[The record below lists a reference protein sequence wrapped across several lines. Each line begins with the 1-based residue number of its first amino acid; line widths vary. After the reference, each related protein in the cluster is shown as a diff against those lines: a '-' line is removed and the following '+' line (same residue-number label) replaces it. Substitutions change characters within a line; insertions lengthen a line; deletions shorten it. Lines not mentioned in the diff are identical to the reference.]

1 MRIKLKIEP
10 LLNKMKVL
18 QKLFFL
24 GFLIIT
30 ISSCRSHKMKKNSIV
45 LGTTT
50 SDSTVVLKKDSIRIT
65 ETPVEEKVFFETKE
79 IDFEKLK
86 IKSKISIK
94 TAKIDQTIPAT
105 IHVKKDSVI
114 WISIALGLEAA
125 RVSINPDSIFL
136 LDRLNRKYYK
146 VSFKELSTNFDFDI
160 NFEMVQSL
168 LIGNLPVKID
178 SLDTYQKKTEF
189 NRIWQ
194 KRNDVDIENRFDLEK
209 NKLFFIDATDKKT
222 NTRLN
227 IDYKSFISEDNK
239 LVPTII
245 SLLISGKNEAKIEF
259 EHSKFDFLDRNI
271 RFPFNIPKGYNL
283 EKIPNF

>member
-1 MRIKLKIEP
+1 
-10 LLNKMKVL
+10 
-18 QKLFFL
+18 
-24 GFLIIT
+24 
-30 ISSCRSHKMKKNSIV
+30 MKKNSII

-50 SDSTVVLKKDSIRIT
+50 SDSTIVTKDSIPEI
-65 ETPVEEKVFFETKE
+65 EVAEEEKVFFEIKD

-146 VSFKELSTNFDFDI
+146 VSFRELSAAFHFDI

-168 LIGNLPVKID
+168 LIGNLPIKID
-178 SLDTYQKKTEF
+178 SFDTYEKKVEF
-189 NRIWQ
+189 NSIWQ
-194 KRNDVDIENRFDLEK
+194 KRNDVEIENRFDSEK
-209 NKLFFIDATDKKT
+209 NKLFFIDAADKKT

-227 IDYKSFISEDNK
+227 IDYKSFISENNK

-245 SLLISGKNEAKIEF
+245 SLLILGKNEAKIEF

>member
-1 MRIKLKIEP
+1 MKI
-10 LLNKMKVL
+10 L
-18 QKLFFL
+18 QKLFFA
-24 GFLIIT
+24 GFIIVVV
-30 ISSCRSHKMKKNSIV
+30 SSCRSHKMKKNSIV
-45 LGTTT
+45 LGTVNATA
-50 SDSTVVLKKDSIRIT
+50 DSVIVKKDSVVLAEI
-65 ETPVEEKVFFETKE
+65 PVEEKVFFETKE

-94 TAKIDQTIPAT
+94 TAKIDQNIPAT

-114 WISIALGLEAA
+114 WISIAIGLEAA

-146 VSFKELSTNFDFDI
+146 VSFKELSDNFDFDLDFNMI
-160 NFEMVQSL
+160 QSL
-168 LIGNLPVKID
+168 LVGNLPIKID
-178 SLDTYQKKTEF
+178 SIDIYKKLTEF
-189 NRIWQ
+189 NSISQ
-194 KRNDVDIENRFDLEK
+194 KRNEVEIENRFDLDK
-209 NKLFFIDATDKKT
+209 SKLFYINATDKKT
-222 NTRLN
+222 NTKLN
-227 IDYKSFISEDNK
+227 IDYKSFINEDNK

-271 RFPFNIPKGYNL
+271 RFPFNIPKGYSL

>member
-1 MRIKLKIEP
+1 MS
-10 LLNKMKVL
+10 VL
-18 QKLFFL
+18 QKLFFV
-24 GFLIIT
+24 GFIIVIIT
-30 ISSCRSHKMKKNSIV
+30 SCRSHKMKKNSIV
-45 LGTTT
+45 LGTNT
-50 SDSTVVLKKDSIRIT
+50 STADSVIVKKDSVVIT
-65 ETPVEEKVFFETKE
+65 EVPKEEKVFFETQE

-94 TAKIDQTIPAT
+94 TAKIDQNIPAT

-136 LDRLNRKYYK
+136 LDRLNRKCYK
-146 VSFKELSTNFDFDI
+146 VSFKELSENFDFEL
-160 NFEMVQSL
+160 NFNMVQSL
-168 LIGNLPVKID
+168 LVGNLPIKID
-178 SLDTYQKKTEF
+178 SGDVYKKLGEF
-189 NRIWQ
+189 NSISQ
-194 KRNDVDIENRFDLEK
+194 TRNEIEIENRFDLEK
-209 NKLFFIDATDKKT
+209 SKLFYINATDKKT
-222 NTRLN
+222 NTKLN
-227 IDYKSFISEDNK
+227 IDYKSFVNEDNK

-271 RFPFNIPKGYNL
+271 RFPFNIPKGYTL

>member
-1 MRIKLKIEP
+1 
-10 LLNKMKVL
+10 MKVL

-24 GFLIIT
+24 GFVIVT
-30 ISSCRSHKMKKNSIV
+30 VSSCRSHKMKKNSIV
-45 LGTTT
+45 LGTTS
-50 SDSTVVLKKDSIRIT
+50 SDSVLAVRDSITKT
-65 ETPVEEKVFFETKE
+65 ESSKEEKVYFETKE

-146 VSFKELSTNFDFDI
+146 VSFNELSTAFDFDI
-160 NFEMVQSL
+160 NFNMVQSL
-168 LIGNLPVKID
+168 LVGNLPVKKD
-178 SLDTYQKKTEF
+178 SSDVFRKLTDF
-189 NRIWQ
+189 NSILQSRSS
-194 KRNDVDIENRFDLEK
+194 VDIENRFDLLQ
-209 NKLFFIDATDKKT
+209 NKLFFIDAKDKKT
-222 NTRLN
+222 DTKLN
-227 IDYKSFISEDNK
+227 INYKSFISEDNK

-245 SLLISGKNEAKIEF
+245 SLLILGKNEAKIEF

-271 RFPFNIPKGYNL
+271 RFPFNIPKGYSL

>member
-1 MRIKLKIEP
+1 
-10 LLNKMKVL
+10 MKVL
-18 QKLFFL
+18 QKLFYL
-24 GFLIIT
+24 GFVIVSV
-30 ISSCRSHKMKKNSIV
+30 SSCRSHKMKKNSIV
-45 LGTTT
+45 LGTTST
-50 SDSTVVLKKDSIRIT
+50 DSVAVVKDTVSKT
-65 ETPVEEKVFFETKE
+65 EVAKEEKVYFESKE

-94 TAKIDQTIPAT
+94 TAKLDQTIPAT

-146 VSFKELSTNFDFDI
+146 VSFNELSTAFDFDI
-160 NFEMVQSL
+160 NFNMVQSL
-168 LIGNLPVKID
+168 LVGNLPVKKD
-178 SLDTYQKKTEF
+178 SSDIFKKLNDF
-189 NRIWQ
+189 NSILQ
-194 KRNDVDIENRFDLEK
+194 SRNNIDIENRFDLVQ
-209 NKLFFIDATDKKT
+209 NKLFFIDAKDKKT
-222 NTRLN
+222 DTKLN
-227 IDYKSFISEDNK
+227 INYKSFVSEDNK

-245 SLLISGKNEAKIEF
+245 SLLILGKNEAKIEF

-271 RFPFNIPKGYNL
+271 RFPFNIPKGYSL

>member
-1 MRIKLKIEP
+1 MNI
-10 LLNKMKVL
+10 L
-18 QKLFFL
+18 QKLFFA
-24 GFLIIT
+24 GFIIVVVT
-30 ISSCRSHKMKKNSIV
+30 SCRSHKMKKNSIV

-50 SDSTVVLKKDSIRIT
+50 ASADSVIVKKDSVVLT
-65 ETPVEEKVFFETKE
+65 EIPTEEKVFFETKE

-94 TAKIDQTIPAT
+94 TAKIDQNIPAT

-114 WISIALGLEAA
+114 WISIAMGLEAA
-125 RVSINPDSIFL
+125 RVSIKPDSIFL

-146 VSFKELSTNFDFDI
+146 VSFKELSNNFDFDL
-160 NFEMVQSL
+160 NFNMIQSL
-168 LIGNLPVKID
+168 LVGNLPIKID
-178 SLDTYQKKTEF
+178 SIDIYKKLAEF
-189 NRIWQ
+189 NSISQ
-194 KRNDVDIENRFDLEK
+194 TRNEVDIENRFDLEK
-209 NKLFFIDATDKKT
+209 SKLFYINAMDKKT

-227 IDYKSFISEDNK
+227 IDYKSFINEDNK

-271 RFPFNIPKGYNL
+271 RFPFNIPKGYSL

>member
-1 MRIKLKIEP
+1 MKI
-10 LLNKMKVL
+10 L
-18 QKLFFL
+18 QKLFFV
-24 GFLIIT
+24 GFIVVVAA
-30 ISSCRSHKMKKNSIV
+30 SCRSQKMKKNSIV

-50 SDSTVVLKKDSIRIT
+50 STTDSVIGKKDSAQLAEI
-65 ETPVEEKVFFETKE
+65 PKKEKVFFETKDT
-79 IDFEKLK
+79 DFEKLK

-114 WISIALGLEAA
+114 WISIAMGLEAA
-125 RVSINPDSIFL
+125 RVSINPDSLFL
-136 LDRLNRKYYK
+136 LDRLNRNYYK
-146 VSFKELSTNFDFDI
+146 VSFKELSTNFDFNI

-178 SLDTYQKKTEF
+178 SLDTYQMKAEF
-189 NRIWQ
+189 NSIWQ

-245 SLLISGKNEAKIEF
+245 SLLISGKNKAKIEF

>member
-1 MRIKLKIEP
+1 MNI
-10 LLNKMKVL
+10 L
-18 QKLFFL
+18 QKLFFA
-24 GFLIIT
+24 GFIIVVVT
-30 ISSCRSHKMKKNSIV
+30 SCRSHKMKKNSIV

-50 SDSTVVLKKDSIRIT
+50 ASADSVVVKKDSVLLSEEI
-65 ETPVEEKVFFETKE
+65 PKEEKVFFETKE

-94 TAKIDQTIPAT
+94 TAKIDQNIPAT

-114 WISIALGLEAA
+114 WISIAMGLEAA

-146 VSFKELSTNFDFDI
+146 VSFKELSENFDFDL
-160 NFEMVQSL
+160 NFNMIQSL
-168 LIGNLPVKID
+168 LVGNLPIKID
-178 SLDTYQKKTEF
+178 SIDIYKKLADF
-189 NRIWQ
+189 NSISQ
-194 KRNDVDIENRFDLEK
+194 KRNEVEIENRFDLEK
-209 NKLFFIDATDKKT
+209 SKLFYINATDKKT
-222 NTRLN
+222 NTKLN
-227 IDYKSFISEDNK
+227 IDYKSFINEDNK

-271 RFPFNIPKGYNL
+271 RFPFNIPKGYSL

>member
-1 MRIKLKIEP
+1 MKI
-10 LLNKMKVL
+10 L
-18 QKLFFL
+18 QKLFFA
-24 GFLIIT
+24 GFIIVVV
-30 ISSCRSHKMKKNSIV
+30 SSCRSHKMKKNSIV
-45 LGTTT
+45 LGTVTAT
-50 SDSTVVLKKDSIRIT
+50 VDSVIVKKDSVVLAEI
-65 ETPVEEKVFFETKE
+65 PVEEKVFFETKE

-94 TAKIDQTIPAT
+94 TAKIDQNIPAT

-114 WISIALGLEAA
+114 WISIAIGLEAA

-146 VSFKELSTNFDFDI
+146 VSFKELSDNFDFDLDFNMI
-160 NFEMVQSL
+160 QSL
-168 LIGNLPVKID
+168 LVGNLPIKID
-178 SLDTYQKKTEF
+178 SIDIYKKLTEF
-189 NRIWQ
+189 NSISQ
-194 KRNDVDIENRFDLEK
+194 KRNEVEIENRFDLEK
-209 NKLFFIDATDKKT
+209 SKLFYINTTDKKT
-222 NTRLN
+222 NTKLN
-227 IDYKSFISEDNK
+227 IDYKSFINEDNK

-271 RFPFNIPKGYNL
+271 RFPFNIPKGYSL

>member
-1 MRIKLKIEP
+1 MKI
-10 LLNKMKVL
+10 L
-18 QKLFFL
+18 QKLFFA
-24 GFLIIT
+24 GFIIVVV
-30 ISSCRSHKMKKNSIV
+30 SSCRSHKMKKNSIV
-45 LGTTT
+45 LGTVTAT
-50 SDSTVVLKKDSIRIT
+50 ADSVIVKKDSVVLAEI
-65 ETPVEEKVFFETKE
+65 PVEEKVFFETKE

-94 TAKIDQTIPAT
+94 TAKIDQNIPAT

-146 VSFKELSTNFDFDI
+146 VSFKELSDNFDFALDFNMI
-160 NFEMVQSL
+160 QSL
-168 LIGNLPVKID
+168 LVGNLPIKID
-178 SLDTYQKKTEF
+178 SIDIYKKLTEF
-189 NRIWQ
+189 NSISQ
-194 KRNDVDIENRFDLEK
+194 KRNEVEIENRFDLEK
-209 NKLFFIDATDKKT
+209 SKLFYINATDKKT
-222 NTRLN
+222 NTKLN
-227 IDYKSFISEDNK
+227 IDYKSFINEDNK

-271 RFPFNIPKGYNL
+271 RFPFNVPKGYSL

>member
-1 MRIKLKIEP
+1 MNI
-10 LLNKMKVL
+10 L
-18 QKLFFL
+18 QKLFFA
-24 GFLIIT
+24 GFIIVVVT
-30 ISSCRSHKMKKNSIV
+30 SCRSHKMKKNSIV
-45 LGTTT
+45 LGTPTT
-50 SDSTVVLKKDSIRIT
+50 TADSVVVKKDSVLLAEI
-65 ETPVEEKVFFETKE
+65 PKEEKVFFETKE

-94 TAKIDQTIPAT
+94 TAKIDQNIPAT
-105 IHVKKDSVI
+105 IHVKKDSDI
-114 WISIALGLEAA
+114 WISIAMGLEAA

-146 VSFKELSTNFDFDI
+146 VSFKELSDNFNFDL
-160 NFEMVQSL
+160 NFNMIQSL
-168 LIGNLPVKID
+168 LVGNLPIKID
-178 SLDTYQKKTEF
+178 SIDIYKKLAEF
-189 NRIWQ
+189 NSISQ
-194 KRNDVDIENRFDLEK
+194 KRNAVEIENRFDLEK
-209 NKLFFIDATDKKT
+209 SKLFYINASDKKT

-227 IDYKSFISEDNK
+227 IEYKSFINEDNK

-271 RFPFNIPKGYNL
+271 RFPFNIPKGYSL

>member
-1 MRIKLKIEP
+1 MKI
-10 LLNKMKVL
+10 L
-18 QKLFFL
+18 QKLFFA
-24 GFLIIT
+24 GFIIVVV
-30 ISSCRSHKMKKNSIV
+30 SSCRSHKMKKNSIV
-45 LGTTT
+45 LGTVTAT
-50 SDSTVVLKKDSIRIT
+50 VDSVIVKKDSVVLAEI
-65 ETPVEEKVFFETKE
+65 PVEEKVFFETKE

-94 TAKIDQTIPAT
+94 TAKIDQNIPAT

-114 WISIALGLEAA
+114 WISIAIGLEAA

-146 VSFKELSTNFDFDI
+146 VSFKELSDNFDFDLDFNMI
-160 NFEMVQSL
+160 QSL
-168 LIGNLPVKID
+168 LVGNLPIKID
-178 SLDTYQKKTEF
+178 SIDIYKKLTEF
-189 NRIWQ
+189 NSISQ
-194 KRNDVDIENRFDLEK
+194 KRNEVEIENRFDLEK
-209 NKLFFIDATDKKT
+209 SKLFYINATDKKT
-222 NTRLN
+222 NTKLN
-227 IDYKSFISEDNK
+227 IDYKSFINEDNK

-271 RFPFNIPKGYNL
+271 RFPFNIPKGYSL

>member
-1 MRIKLKIEP
+1 MNL
-10 LLNKMKVL
+10 L
-18 QKLFFL
+18 QKFFFA
-24 GFLIIT
+24 GFIIVVIT
-30 ISSCRSHKMKKNSIV
+30 SCRSHKMKKNSIV
-45 LGTTT
+45 LGTPN
-50 SDSTVVLKKDSIRIT
+50 TVVDSVLVKKDSVLLAEI
-65 ETPVEEKVFFETKE
+65 PKEEKVFFETKE

-94 TAKIDQTIPAT
+94 TAKIDQNIPAT

-114 WISIALGLEAA
+114 WISIAIGLEAA

-146 VSFKELSTNFDFDI
+146 VSFKELSDNFDFDL
-160 NFEMVQSL
+160 NFNMIQSL
-168 LIGNLPVKID
+168 LVGNLPIKID
-178 SLDTYQKKTEF
+178 SIDIYKKLAEF
-189 NRIWQ
+189 NSISQ
-194 KRNDVDIENRFDLEK
+194 KRNEVEIENRFDLEK
-209 NKLFFIDATDKKT
+209 SKLFYINATDKKT
-222 NTRLN
+222 NTKLN
-227 IDYKSFISEDNK
+227 IDYKSFINEDNK

-271 RFPFNIPKGYNL
+271 RFPFNIPKGYSL

>member
-1 MRIKLKIEP
+1 MNI
-10 LLNKMKVL
+10 L
-18 QKLFFL
+18 QKLFFA
-24 GFLIIT
+24 GFIIVVVT
-30 ISSCRSHKMKKNSIV
+30 SCRSHKMKKNSIV

-50 SDSTVVLKKDSIRIT
+50 TSADSVVVKKDSVLLAEEI
-65 ETPVEEKVFFETKE
+65 PKEEKVFFETKE

-94 TAKIDQTIPAT
+94 TAKIDQNIPAT

-114 WISIALGLEAA
+114 WISIAMGLEAA

-146 VSFKELSTNFDFDI
+146 VSFKELSENFDFDL
-160 NFEMVQSL
+160 NFNMIQSL
-168 LIGNLPVKID
+168 LVGNLPIKID
-178 SLDTYQKKTEF
+178 SIDIYKKLAEF
-189 NRIWQ
+189 NSISQ
-194 KRNDVDIENRFDLEK
+194 KRNEVEIENRFDLEK
-209 NKLFFIDATDKKT
+209 SKLFYINATDKKT
-222 NTRLN
+222 NTKLN
-227 IDYKSFISEDNK
+227 IDYKSFINEDNK

-259 EHSKFDFLDRNI
+259 GHSKFDFLDRNI
-271 RFPFNIPKGYNL
+271 RFPFNIPKGYSL

>member
-1 MRIKLKIEP
+1 MKI
-10 LLNKMKVL
+10 L
-18 QKLFFL
+18 QKLFFA
-24 GFLIIT
+24 GFIIVVIT
-30 ISSCRSHKMKKNSIV
+30 SCRSHKMKKNTIV
-45 LGTTT
+45 LGTVTA
-50 SDSTVVLKKDSIRIT
+50 SADSVILKKDSIVLT
-65 ETPVEEKVFFETKE
+65 EIPVEEKVFFETKE

-94 TAKIDQTIPAT
+94 TAKIDQNIPAT

-114 WISIALGLEAA
+114 WISIAIGLEAA

-146 VSFKELSTNFDFDI
+146 VSFKELSDNFDFDLDFNMI
-160 NFEMVQSL
+160 QSL
-168 LIGNLPVKID
+168 LVGNLPIKID
-178 SLDTYQKKTEF
+178 SIDIYKKLAEF
-189 NRIWQ
+189 NSIYQ
-194 KRNDVDIENRFDLEK
+194 KRNEVEIENRFDLEK
-209 NKLFFIDATDKKT
+209 SKLFYISATDKKT
-222 NTRLN
+222 NTKLN
-227 IDYKSFISEDNK
+227 IDYKSFINEDNK

-271 RFPFNIPKGYNL
+271 RFPFNIPKGYSL

>member
-1 MRIKLKIEP
+1 MNI
-10 LLNKMKVL
+10 L
-18 QKLFFL
+18 QKLFFA
-24 GFLIIT
+24 GFFIVFVT
-30 ISSCRSHKMKKNSIV
+30 SCRSHKMKKNSIV

-50 SDSTVVLKKDSIRIT
+50 ASADSVVVKKDSVLLSEEI
-65 ETPVEEKVFFETKE
+65 PKEEKVFFETKE

-94 TAKIDQTIPAT
+94 TAKIDQNIPAT

-114 WISIALGLEAA
+114 WISIAMGLEAA

-146 VSFKELSTNFDFDI
+146 VSFKELSENFDFDL
-160 NFEMVQSL
+160 NFNMIQSL
-168 LIGNLPVKID
+168 LVGNLPIKID
-178 SLDTYQKKTEF
+178 SIDIYKKLAEF
-189 NRIWQ
+189 NSISQ
-194 KRNDVDIENRFDLEK
+194 KRNEVEIENRFDLEK
-209 NKLFFIDATDKKT
+209 SKLFYINATDKKT
-222 NTRLN
+222 NTKLN
-227 IDYKSFISEDNK
+227 IDYKSFINEDNK

-271 RFPFNIPKGYNL
+271 RFPFNIPKGYSL

>member
-1 MRIKLKIEP
+1 MKI
-10 LLNKMKVL
+10 L
-18 QKLFFL
+18 QKLFFA
-24 GFLIIT
+24 GFIIVVV
-30 ISSCRSHKMKKNSIV
+30 SSCRSHKMKKNSIV
-45 LGTTT
+45 LGTVNATA
-50 SDSTVVLKKDSIRIT
+50 DSVIVKKDSVVLAEI
-65 ETPVEEKVFFETKE
+65 PVEEKVFFETKE

-94 TAKIDQTIPAT
+94 TAKIDQNIPAT

-114 WISIALGLEAA
+114 WISIAIGLEAA

-146 VSFKELSTNFDFDI
+146 VSFKELSDNFDFDLDFNMI
-160 NFEMVQSL
+160 QSL
-168 LIGNLPVKID
+168 LVGNLPIKID
-178 SLDTYQKKTEF
+178 SIDIYKKLTEF
-189 NRIWQ
+189 NSISQ
-194 KRNDVDIENRFDLEK
+194 KRNEVEIENRFDLEK
-209 NKLFFIDATDKKT
+209 SKLFYINATDKKT
-222 NTRLN
+222 NTKLN
-227 IDYKSFISEDNK
+227 IDYKSFINEDNK

-271 RFPFNIPKGYNL
+271 RFPFNIPKGYSL

>member
-1 MRIKLKIEP
+1 
-10 LLNKMKVL
+10 
-18 QKLFFL
+18 
-24 GFLIIT
+24 
-30 ISSCRSHKMKKNSIV
+30 MKKNSIV
-45 LGTTT
+45 LGTNT
-50 SDSTVVLKKDSIRIT
+50 STADSVIVKKDSVVIT
-65 ETPVEEKVFFETKE
+65 EVPKEEKVFFETQE

-94 TAKIDQTIPAT
+94 TTKIDQNIPAT

-146 VSFKELSTNFDFDI
+146 VSFKELSENFDFEL
-160 NFEMVQSL
+160 NFNMVQSL
-168 LIGNLPVKID
+168 LVGNLPIKID
-178 SLDTYQKKTEF
+178 SGDVYKKLGEF
-189 NRIWQ
+189 NSISQ
-194 KRNDVDIENRFDLEK
+194 TRNEIEIENRFDLEK
-209 NKLFFIDATDKKT
+209 SKLFYINATDKKT
-222 NTRLN
+222 NTKLN
-227 IDYKSFISEDNK
+227 IDYKSFVNEDNK

-271 RFPFNIPKGYNL
+271 RFPFNIPKGYTL

>member
-1 MRIKLKIEP
+1 MS
-10 LLNKMKVL
+10 VL
-18 QKLFFL
+18 QKLFFV
-24 GFLIIT
+24 GFIIVIVT
-30 ISSCRSHKMKKNSIV
+30 SCRSHKMKKNSIV
-45 LGTTT
+45 LGTNT
-50 SDSTVVLKKDSIRIT
+50 STADSVIVKKDSVVIT
-65 ETPVEEKVFFETKE
+65 EVPKEEKVFFETQE

-94 TAKIDQTIPAT
+94 TAKIDQNIPAT

-146 VSFKELSTNFDFDI
+146 VSFKELSENFDFKL
-160 NFEMVQSL
+160 NFNMVQSL
-168 LIGNLPVKID
+168 LVGNLPIKID
-178 SLDTYQKKTEF
+178 SGDVYKKLGEF
-189 NRIWQ
+189 NSISQ
-194 KRNDVDIENRFDLEK
+194 TRNEIEIENRFDLEK
-209 NKLFFIDATDKKT
+209 SKLFYINATDKKT
-222 NTRLN
+222 NTKLN
-227 IDYKSFISEDNK
+227 IDYKSFVSEDHK

-271 RFPFNIPKGYNL
+271 RFPFNIPKGYTL

>member
-1 MRIKLKIEP
+1 MKI
-10 LLNKMKVL
+10 L
-18 QKLFFL
+18 QKLFFA
-24 GFLIIT
+24 GFIIVVIT
-30 ISSCRSHKMKKNSIV
+30 SCRSHKMKKNTIV
-45 LGTTT
+45 LGTVTA
-50 SDSTVVLKKDSIRIT
+50 SADSVILKKDSIVLT
-65 ETPVEEKVFFETKE
+65 EIPVEEKVFFETKE

-94 TAKIDQTIPAT
+94 TAKIDQNIPAT

-146 VSFKELSTNFDFDI
+146 VSFKELSDNFDFDLDFNMI
-160 NFEMVQSL
+160 QSL
-168 LIGNLPVKID
+168 LVGNLPIKID
-178 SLDTYQKKTEF
+178 SIDIYKKLAEF
-189 NRIWQ
+189 NSIYQ
-194 KRNDVDIENRFDLEK
+194 KRNEVEIENRFDLEK
-209 NKLFFIDATDKKT
+209 SKLFYISATDKKT
-222 NTRLN
+222 NTKLN
-227 IDYKSFISEDNK
+227 IDYKSFINEDNK

-271 RFPFNIPKGYNL
+271 RFPFNIPKGYSL

>member
-1 MRIKLKIEP
+1 MNI
-10 LLNKMKVL
+10 L

-24 GFLIIT
+24 GFIIVVV
-30 ISSCRSHKMKKNSIV
+30 SSCKSHKMKKNSIV

-50 SDSTVVLKKDSIRIT
+50 TAISDSIVVKKDSVLLAEI
-65 ETPVEEKVFFETKE
+65 PKEEKVFFETKE

-94 TAKIDQTIPAT
+94 TAKIDQNIPAT

-114 WISIALGLEAA
+114 WISIAIGLEAA

-146 VSFKELSTNFDFDI
+146 VSFKELSDNFDFDL
-160 NFEMVQSL
+160 NFNMIQSL
-168 LIGNLPVKID
+168 LVGNLPIKID
-178 SLDTYQKKTEF
+178 SIDIYKKLDEF
-189 NRIWQ
+189 NSISQ
-194 KRNDVDIENRFDLEK
+194 KRNEVEIENRFDLEK
-209 NKLFFIDATDKKT
+209 SKLFYINATDKKT
-222 NTRLN
+222 NTNLN
-227 IDYKSFISEDNK
+227 IDYKSFINEDNK

-245 SLLISGKNEAKIEF
+245 SLFISGKNEAKIEF

-271 RFPFNIPKGYNL
+271 RFPFNIPKGYSL

>member
-1 MRIKLKIEP
+1 LGAVVSDTTASAPRDTMVKVNEP
-10 LLNKMKVL
+10 
-18 QKLFFL
+18 
-24 GFLIIT
+24 T
-30 ISSCRSHKMKKNSIV
+30 A
-45 LGTTT
+45 
-50 SDSTVVLKKDSIRIT
+50 
-65 ETPVEEKVFFETKE
+65 EKVFFNTQE

-114 WISIALGLEAA
+114 WISIAVGLEAA

-136 LDRLNRKYYK
+136 LDRLHRNYYK
-146 VSFKELSTNFDFDI
+146 VSFDELSKAFDFDI
-160 NFEMVQSL
+160 NFSMIQSL
-168 LIGNLPVKID
+168 LVGNLPIKTD
-178 SLDTYQKKTEF
+178 SADIYQKGDEYNSIAQT
-189 NRIWQ
+189 
-194 KRNDVDIENRFDLEK
+194 RNNVVIDNRFDLEK
-209 NKLFFIDATDKKT
+209 NKLFYINALDKKS
-222 NTRLN
+222 NTQLN
-227 IDYKSFISEDNK
+227 ISYKSFISEDSK

-245 SLLISGKNEAKIEF
+245 SLLILGKNEGKIEF

>member
-1 MRIKLKIEP
+1 MS
-10 LLNKMKVL
+10 VL

-24 GFLIIT
+24 GFIVVVAT
-30 ISSCRSHKMKKNSIV
+30 SCRSHKMKKNSIV
-45 LGTTT
+45 LGTNT
-50 SDSTVVLKKDSIRIT
+50 STADSVIVKKDSVVIT
-65 ETPVEEKVFFETKE
+65 EVPKEEKVFFETQE

-94 TAKIDQTIPAT
+94 TAKIDQNIPAT

-146 VSFKELSTNFDFDI
+146 VSFKELSENFDFEL
-160 NFEMVQSL
+160 NFNMVQSL
-168 LIGNLPVKID
+168 LIGNLPIKID
-178 SLDTYQKKTEF
+178 SGDVYKKLSEF
-189 NRIWQ
+189 NSISQ
-194 KRNDVDIENRFDLEK
+194 TRNEIEIENRFDLEK
-209 NKLFFIDATDKKT
+209 SKLFYINATDKKT
-222 NTRLN
+222 NTKLN
-227 IDYKSFISEDNK
+227 IDYKSFVNEDNK

-271 RFPFNIPKGYNL
+271 RFPFNIPKGYTL

>member
-1 MRIKLKIEP
+1 MKI
-10 LLNKMKVL
+10 L
-18 QKLFFL
+18 QKLFFA
-24 GFLIIT
+24 GFIIVVV
-30 ISSCRSHKMKKNSIV
+30 SSCRSHKMKKNSIV
-45 LGTTT
+45 LGTVNATV
-50 SDSTVVLKKDSIRIT
+50 DSVIVKKDSVVLAEI
-65 ETPVEEKVFFETKE
+65 PVEEKVFFETKE

-94 TAKIDQTIPAT
+94 TAKIDQNIPAT

-114 WISIALGLEAA
+114 WISIAIGLEAA

-146 VSFKELSTNFDFDI
+146 VSFKELSDNFDFDLDFNMI
-160 NFEMVQSL
+160 QSL
-168 LIGNLPVKID
+168 LVGNLPIKID
-178 SLDTYQKKTEF
+178 SIDIYKKLTEF
-189 NRIWQ
+189 NSISQ
-194 KRNDVDIENRFDLEK
+194 KRNEVEIENRFDLEK
-209 NKLFFIDATDKKT
+209 SKLFYINATDKKT
-222 NTRLN
+222 NTKLN
-227 IDYKSFISEDNK
+227 IDYKSFINEDNK

-271 RFPFNIPKGYNL
+271 RFPFNIPKGYSL

>member
-1 MRIKLKIEP
+1 MS
-10 LLNKMKVL
+10 VL
-18 QKLFFL
+18 QKLFFV
-24 GFLIIT
+24 GFIIVIIT
-30 ISSCRSHKMKKNSIV
+30 SCRSHKMKKNSIV
-45 LGTTT
+45 LGTNT
-50 SDSTVVLKKDSIRIT
+50 STADSVIVKKDSVVIT
-65 ETPVEEKVFFETKE
+65 EVPKEEKVFFETQE

-94 TAKIDQTIPAT
+94 TAKIDQNIPAT

-146 VSFKELSTNFDFDI
+146 VSFKELSENFDFEL
-160 NFEMVQSL
+160 NFNMVQSL
-168 LIGNLPVKID
+168 LVGNLPIKID
-178 SLDTYQKKTEF
+178 SGDVYKKLGEF
-189 NRIWQ
+189 NSISQ
-194 KRNDVDIENRFDLEK
+194 TRNEIEIENRFDLEK
-209 NKLFFIDATDKKT
+209 SKLFYINATDKKT
-222 NTRLN
+222 NTKLN
-227 IDYKSFISEDNK
+227 IDYKSFVNEDNK

-271 RFPFNIPKGYNL
+271 RFPFNIPKGYTL

>member
-1 MRIKLKIEP
+1 MKI
-10 LLNKMKVL
+10 L
-18 QKLFFL
+18 QKLFFA
-24 GFLIIT
+24 GFIIVVVA
-30 ISSCRSHKMKKNSIV
+30 SCRSHKMKKNSIV

-50 SDSTVVLKKDSIRIT
+50 ASADSVVVKKDSVLLAEEI
-65 ETPVEEKVFFETKE
+65 PKEEKVFFETKE

-94 TAKIDQTIPAT
+94 TAKIDQNIPAS

-114 WISIALGLEAA
+114 WISIAMGIEAA

-146 VSFKELSTNFDFDI
+146 VSFKELSENFDFDL
-160 NFEMVQSL
+160 NFNMIQSL
-168 LIGNLPVKID
+168 LVGNLPIKID
-178 SLDTYQKKTEF
+178 SIDIYKKLADF
-189 NRIWQ
+189 NSISQ
-194 KRNDVDIENRFDLEK
+194 KRNEVEIENRFDLEK
-209 NKLFFIDATDKKT
+209 SKLFYINATDKKT
-222 NTRLN
+222 NTKLN
-227 IDYKSFISEDNK
+227 IDYKSFINEDNK

-271 RFPFNIPKGYNL
+271 RFPFNIPKGYSQ

>member
-1 MRIKLKIEP
+1 MNI
-10 LLNKMKVL
+10 L
-18 QKLFFL
+18 QKLFFA
-24 GFLIIT
+24 GFIIVVVT
-30 ISSCRSHKMKKNSIV
+30 SCRSHKIKKNSIV
-45 LGTTT
+45 LGTPTT
-50 SDSTVVLKKDSIRIT
+50 TADSVVVKKDSVLLAEI
-65 ETPVEEKVFFETKE
+65 PKEEKVFFETKE

-94 TAKIDQTIPAT
+94 TAKIDQNIPAT

-114 WISIALGLEAA
+114 WISIAMGLEAA

-146 VSFKELSTNFDFDI
+146 VSFKELSDNFNFDL
-160 NFEMVQSL
+160 NFNMIQSL
-168 LIGNLPVKID
+168 LVGNLPIKID
-178 SLDTYQKKTEF
+178 SIDIYKKLAEF
-189 NRIWQ
+189 NSISQ
-194 KRNDVDIENRFDLEK
+194 KRNAVEIENRFDLEK
-209 NKLFFIDATDKKT
+209 SKLFYINASDKKT

-227 IDYKSFISEDNK
+227 IEYKSFINEDNK

-271 RFPFNIPKGYNL
+271 RFPFNIPKGYSL

>member
-1 MRIKLKIEP
+1 MKI
-10 LLNKMKVL
+10 L
-18 QKLFFL
+18 QKLFFA
-24 GFLIIT
+24 GFIIVVV
-30 ISSCRSHKMKKNSIV
+30 SSCRSHKMKKNSIV
-45 LGTTT
+45 LGTVTAT
-50 SDSTVVLKKDSIRIT
+50 ADSVIVKKDSVVLAEI
-65 ETPVEEKVFFETKE
+65 PVEEKVFFETKE

-94 TAKIDQTIPAT
+94 TAKIDQNIPAT

-146 VSFKELSTNFDFDI
+146 VSFKELSDNFDFDLDFNMI
-160 NFEMVQSL
+160 QSL
-168 LIGNLPVKID
+168 LVGNLPIKID
-178 SLDTYQKKTEF
+178 SIDIYKKLAEF
-189 NRIWQ
+189 NSISQ
-194 KRNDVDIENRFDLEK
+194 KRNEVEIENRFDLEK
-209 NKLFFIDATDKKT
+209 SKLFYINATDKKT
-222 NTRLN
+222 NTKLN
-227 IDYKSFISEDNK
+227 IDYKSFINEDNK

-271 RFPFNIPKGYNL
+271 RFPFNIPKGYSL

>member
-1 MRIKLKIEP
+1 MNI
-10 LLNKMKVL
+10 L
-18 QKLFFL
+18 QKLFFA
-24 GFLIIT
+24 GFIIVVVT
-30 ISSCRSHKMKKNSIV
+30 SCRSHKMKKNSIV
-45 LGTTT
+45 LGTPTT
-50 SDSTVVLKKDSIRIT
+50 TADSVVVKKDSVLLAEI
-65 ETPVEEKVFFETKE
+65 PKEEKVFFETKE

-94 TAKIDQTIPAT
+94 TAKIDQNIPAT

-114 WISIALGLEAA
+114 WISIAMGLEAA

-146 VSFKELSTNFDFDI
+146 VSFKELSDNFNFDL
-160 NFEMVQSL
+160 NFNMIQSL
-168 LIGNLPVKID
+168 LVGNLPIKID
-178 SLDTYQKKTEF
+178 SIDIYKKLAEF
-189 NRIWQ
+189 NSISQ
-194 KRNDVDIENRFDLEK
+194 KRNAVEIENRFDLEK
-209 NKLFFIDATDKKT
+209 SKLFYINASDKKT

-227 IDYKSFISEDNK
+227 IEYKSFINEDNK

-271 RFPFNIPKGYNL
+271 RFPFNIPKGYSL

>member
-1 MRIKLKIEP
+1 MS
-10 LLNKMKVL
+10 VL
-18 QKLFFL
+18 QKLFFV
-24 GFLIIT
+24 GFIIVIVT
-30 ISSCRSHKMKKNSIV
+30 SCRSHKMKKNSIV
-45 LGTTT
+45 LGTNT
-50 SDSTVVLKKDSIRIT
+50 STADSVIVKKDSVVIT
-65 ETPVEEKVFFETKE
+65 EVPKEEKVFFETQE

-94 TAKIDQTIPAT
+94 TAKIDQNIPAT

-146 VSFKELSTNFDFDI
+146 VSFKELSENFDFEL
-160 NFEMVQSL
+160 NFNMVQSL
-168 LIGNLPVKID
+168 LVGNLPIKID
-178 SLDTYQKKTEF
+178 SGDVYKKLGEF
-189 NRIWQ
+189 NSISQ
-194 KRNDVDIENRFDLEK
+194 TRNEIEIENRFDLEK
-209 NKLFFIDATDKKT
+209 SKLFYINATDKKT
-222 NTRLN
+222 NTKLN
-227 IDYKSFISEDNK
+227 IDYKSFVNEDNK

-271 RFPFNIPKGYNL
+271 RFPFNIPKGYTL

>member
-1 MRIKLKIEP
+1 MS
-10 LLNKMKVL
+10 VL

-24 GFLIIT
+24 GFIVVIAT
-30 ISSCRSHKMKKNSIV
+30 SCRSHKMKKNSIV
-45 LGTTT
+45 LGTNT
-50 SDSTVVLKKDSIRIT
+50 STADSVIVKKDSVVIT
-65 ETPVEEKVFFETKE
+65 EVPKEEKVFFETQE

-94 TAKIDQTIPAT
+94 TAKIDQNIPAT

-146 VSFKELSTNFDFDI
+146 VSFKELSENFDFEL
-160 NFEMVQSL
+160 NFNMVQSL
-168 LIGNLPVKID
+168 LIGNLPIKID
-178 SLDTYQKKTEF
+178 SGDVYKKLSEF
-189 NRIWQ
+189 NSISQ
-194 KRNDVDIENRFDLEK
+194 TRNEIEIENRFDLEK
-209 NKLFFIDATDKKT
+209 SKLFYINATDKKT
-222 NTRLN
+222 NTKLN
-227 IDYKSFISEDNK
+227 IDYKSFVNEDNK

-271 RFPFNIPKGYNL
+271 RFPFNIPKGYTL